1 MAYVTAAYIIV
12 LGAMGFY
19 WWTLIIRVNRLG
31 GETFLAGRLE
41 NFGDSRDSGLGKKS

>member
-1 MAYVTAAYIIV
+1 MVYVIAAYIIV

-31 GETFLAGRLE
+31 GEASLAGRPE
-41 NFGDSRDSGLGKKS
+41 NFGDNRDSGLGK